1 LRGSLLDSAYVV
13 FGCVDFGAA
22 DFKMGKEVRFGIL
35 GCASIAR
42 SLVRAMLFIPEIK
55 IHAIA
60 SRSLEK
66 AQAFALKTNA
76 PKDTKLYGSYDE
88 LLNDEEV
95 DAVYVPLPSGLH
107 VEWVLKAAE
116 KKKHVLLEKPPAPT
130 VQELDVILSALH
142 KNGLQ
147 YMDGTMW
154 MHHPRAAEMH
164 KVIHDK
170 ELIGDILEVSFT
182 YSRNQ

>member
-1 LRGSLLDSAYVV
+1 MLL
-13 FGCVDFGAA
+13 
-22 DFKMGKEVRFGIL
+22 
-35 GCASIAR
+35 
-42 SLVRAMLFIPEIK
+42 IPEIK

-66 AQAFALKTNA
+66 AQAFATKANA

-95 DAVYVPLPSGLH
+95 DAVYVPLPTGLH

-116 KKKHVLLEKPPAPT
+116 KKKHVLLEKPPAPS
-130 VQELDVILSALH
+130 VEELDVILAALQ

-170 ELIGDILEVSFT
+170 ERIGDIREVSFT